1 MMFHHALP
9 LPRFESLLLSGAVA
23 QQGAVIDSHRVK
35 LRSQKIIDA
44 RGAERKALAPIKLA
58 ASEQLLR
65 VLDCS
70 KPGFHP
76 SLGFDSFEHTE
87 RILKRPDLALEV
99 TNRMAWHSGASYAT
113 RTYVAT
119 AAGAGH
125 FDRLITHNWES
136 SMAGIGSRF
145 TRAIVSRA
153 LGRALPRIDAQMA
166 EVLQV
171 LTQGP
176 QRHAA

>member
-23 QQGAVIDSHRVK
+23 QQGAAIDGHRTK
-35 LRSQKIIDA
+35 LRSQKIINVNGIQRA
-44 RGAERKALAPIKLA
+44 AVAPIKLA
-58 ASEQLLR
+58 NREQLLR
-65 VLDCS
+65 VWDCT

-87 RILKRPDLALEV
+87 HIVKRADLALEV
-99 TNRMAWHSGASYAT
+99 TNKMAWHSGASYAT
-113 RTYVAT
+113 RTYVAS
-119 AAGAGH
+119 AVGAGH
-125 FDRLITHNWES
+125 FDRLVTHNWES

-153 LGRALPRIDAQMA
+153 LSRALPRIDGQMA